1 CGQLG
6 AAQEVSLLL
15 DDARAAIA
23 TPEDKEARP

>member
-23 TPEDKEARP
+23 TPEEEARP